1 MTYLPTYSIQT
12 QYFLY
17 SLILGLIVG
26 IIYDLLRAIREAFEY
41 QRKPR
46 FYLTDILIFVVAA
59 FGFEIY
65 TLAFGYGEIR
75 WYALFGMFL
84 GFTIYLNTLGAISFY
99 IEKTSAFIMN
109 MPLIFFT
116 KTLKNLYLQV
126 YNSCVVFVNRLKNN
140 RFKMQRTGE
149 QGEEGE
155 KEQ

>member
-12 QYFLY
+12 QYFFY
-17 SLILGLIVG
+17 SLLLGVIVG
-26 IIYDLLRAIREAFEY
+26 VIYDLLRIVREAFEY
-41 QRKPR
+41 QRNPR
-46 FYLTDILIFVVAA
+46 FYVTDILIFVVAA
-59 FGFEIY
+59 FTFEIY

-75 WYALFGMFL
+75 GYALFGMCL
-84 GFTIYLNTLGAISFY
+84 GFTIYLNSFGVLSFRL
-99 IEKTSAFIMN
+99 EKAFAFIMN

-116 KTLKNLYLQV
+116 KTLKNLYLLV
-126 YNSCVVFVNRLKNN
+126 YNGCVVFVNRLKNN